1 MRRKEQ
7 GRALGRGE
15 GPRCSRTEAG
25 PGVYGA
31 MATGDKGGEGGGRA
45 LTILWS
51 LEGVH
56 KAISC
61 SCWQVVFTE
70 ICLAVKKMTT
80 NLSWDNWACTEG
92 ARHGQGSEGPLA
104 ESCSHGHF
112 LGDSSDGRFSFLT
125 GKTTGIPIHVFG
137 TETHMTAIVGMA
149 LGHRP
154 IPNQPPTAAHTANF
168 LLNASGSTSVGA
180 SLPLLQSL
188 QSSLS
193 PLIPHPIRGP
203 VPTFWGPWG
212 GTGRRLCVVSFCIS
226 AGLFPDLVKVV
237 VWNDRGFLNQTQVQI
252 LWREGPRQLTTKNLS
267 LLVYSLGTLLIPIS
281 EDY

>member
-15 GPRCSRTEAG
+15 GSRCSGTEAR
-25 PGVYGA
+25 PGVCGA
-31 MATGDKGGEGGGRA
+31 MATGDKGGGGGGQA
-45 LTILWS
+45 LTMLWS

-56 KAISC
+56 KAVSC

-70 ICLAVKKMTT
+70 ICLVVKKMTT

-92 ARHGQGSEGPLA
+92 ALA
-104 ESCSHGHF
+104 ESCSHRHF
-112 LGDSSDGRFSFLT
+112 LGDSSDGCFSFLT

-193 PLIPHPIRGP
+193 PLIPNPI
-203 VPTFWGPWG
+203 WGQSPPFG
-212 GTGRRLCVVSFCIS
+212 DLGEVQGEGCVWLVS
-226 AGLFPDLVKVV
+226 V
-237 VWNDRGFLNQTQVQI
+237 
-252 LWREGPRQLTTKNLS
+252 S
-267 LLVYSLGTLLIPIS
+267 LLGFFLP
-281 EDY
+281 